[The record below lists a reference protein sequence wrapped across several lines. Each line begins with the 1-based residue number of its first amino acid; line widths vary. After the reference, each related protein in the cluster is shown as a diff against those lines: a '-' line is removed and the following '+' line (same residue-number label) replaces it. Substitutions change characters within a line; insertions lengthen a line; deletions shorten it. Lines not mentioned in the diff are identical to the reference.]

1 MNHPNYAT
9 NRGQGG
15 GNMSSHGPHNHAY
28 LWPLSL
34 NRQGIRLQCWC
45 GRHIIYTPY
54 MEIELPRKETYVDG

>member
-1 MNHPNYAT
+1 MNHPSYSSK
-9 NRGQGG
+9 GG
-15 GNMSSHGPHNHAY
+15 AGIMNNNSKHSHAY

-54 MEIELPRKETYVDG
+54 IEIELPRKETYIDK